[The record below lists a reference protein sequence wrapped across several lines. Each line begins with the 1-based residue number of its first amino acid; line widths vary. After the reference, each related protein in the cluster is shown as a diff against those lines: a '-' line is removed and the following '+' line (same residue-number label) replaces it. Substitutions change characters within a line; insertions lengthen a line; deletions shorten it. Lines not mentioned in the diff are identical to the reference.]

1 MLDNQWIQFG
11 AVPAV
16 LAFTAIGLIRL
27 VAGPTIGP
35 KIASTGAGI
44 AVLVASVIGRDPA
57 TLLDDP
63 LLLILGGLVAAGLVA
78 DLLFQS
84 VRPLMKTLII
94 AAPLLALLWMADPQI
109 GGTLSL
115 ETALFGAC
123 FVAIAVILFSFSD
136 FEPTNVTP
144 VVLLVMAAL
153 GIGLV
158 LLLAGERFGA
168 GISLSAS
175 AAVAAFFLWNWPKQ
189 RFAVGGGLMIGIAA
203 MVLLFASA
211 AVIAG
216 AANRLSLAILILVF
230 FADKVFRL
238 PAFSSRAGRAV
249 APFVL
254 AGVSGLVVLAA
265 FAAAMLT
272 TL

>member
-11 AVPAV
+11 AIPAV
-16 LAFTAIGLIRL
+16 LAFAAIGLIRL
-27 VAGPTIGP
+27 VAGPTTGP

-44 AVLVASVIGRDPA
+44 AVLISFAVGRDPA

-63 LLLILGGLVAAGLVA
+63 LFLIMGGLVAVGLVA
-78 DLLFQS
+78 DLLFQG
-84 VRPLMKTLII
+84 VRPLMRTLII
-94 AAPLLALLWMADPQI
+94 AAPLLALLWMTNPQI
-109 GGTLSL
+109 GGPLTLES
-115 ETALFGAC
+115 ALFGAC
-123 FVAIAVILFSFSD
+123 FVAISVILFSFSD
-136 FEPTNVTP
+136 FEPTNVAP
-144 VVLLVMAAL
+144 VVLLAMAAL

-158 LLLAGERFGA
+158 LLLAGERLGA
-168 GISLSAS
+168 GVSLSAS
-175 AAVAAFFLWNWPKQ
+175 AVVAAFFLWNWPKQ

-203 MVLLFASA
+203 LVLLFASA
-211 AVIAG
+211 AVIGG

-238 PAFSSRAGRAV
+238 PAFSSRAGQVV

-265 FAAAMLT
+265 VAAAMIT